1 MTLTLYDTMA
11 REKRPFAPRDPARVT
26 MYVCGPTVYN
36 YSHIGNFRPVVVFDV
51 LFRLLRARYGETA
64 VVYAANITDVDDK
77 INAKAQAEGV
87 PIAQVTDRYLAAYN
101 ADMDALGALR
111 PTLQP
116 RVTETMD
123 AIVAMIAALVA
134 NGSAYAAEGHALFN
148 TQAYPDYGKLSR
160 HPMDDMIAGARVD
173 VAPYKRHPADF
184 VLWKPSKPGEPEW
197 ESPWGAGRPGW
208 HIECSAMI
216 EQALGLPIDIHGG
229 GVDLIFPHH
238 ENEMA
243 QGLCASHATEYA
255 RYWVHNGFLN
265 FGDEKMSKSLGN
277 VALAHDLVKQ
287 VPGEA
292 LRWAL
297 LVGHYRAPLEWTGDL
312 IEQSRRSLDRLY
324 GALRRAQDVAAA
336 ATQPSAR
343 FLAAIEDDLNTPQ
356 AMAELFALASE
367 LETGDAAARAR
378 AKGELL
384 AGGGLLGVLQA
395 DPEAWFQGGADAGL
409 KGRIDA
415 LIAERVTA
423 RQAKDFARADA
434 IRAELTALNV
444 EVMDNPTGATWRIR
458 EPGG

>member
-1 MTLTLYDTMA
+1 MTLNLYDTMA
-11 REKRPFAPRDPARVT
+11 REKRVFAPRDPARVT

-51 LFRLLRARYGETA
+51 LFRLLRARYGDSA

-87 PIAQVTDRYLAAYN
+87 PISQVTDRYLAAYN

-123 AIVAMIAALVA
+123 AIVAMIAALEA
-134 NGSAYAAEGHALFN
+134 NGSAYAAEGHVLFN

-197 ESPWGAGRPGW
+197 ESAWGAGRPGW

-297 LVGHYRAPLEWTGDL
+297 LVGHYRAPLEWTGEL

-324 GALRRAQDVAAA
+324 GALRRAGDVAATTA
-336 ATQPSAR
+336 EPSAKL
-343 FLAAIEDDLNTPQ
+343 LAALEDDLNTPQ

-384 AGGGLLGVLQA
+384 AGGGLMGVLQA
-395 DPEAWFQGGADAGL
+395 DPEAWFQGGADDDL
-409 KGRIDA
+409 KSRIDA
-415 LIAERVTA
+415 LIAERVSA

-458 EPGG
+458 EPG